1 VNATERRIRELQRT
15 AYGADA
21 DDAERAAALVELA
34 DLVKSPAPDAAAAPM
49 AAGSDTRGST
59 GRPTRP
65 DAPPDDLSDG
75 RTGPTA
81 PPGTTGATGATGS
94 VAAPVANAGEAATRR
109 RLVRSVAV
117 AACLGVL
124 VGGVL
129 GWSTAQRVP
138 STSSSSSRFG
148 VVSTPEPGVPLEDT
162 RIPELFDRLPTAVD
176 AARIAGIDDSVDV
189 ASVRL
194 LATRTDGPSAFLV
207 RTLDG
212 GDICLVLAFPAGP
225 FQRECT
231 SDGIF
236 PIDGLSVQ
244 YGLDRYGL
252 AVARLTSAGTVSL
265 GLIVS

>member
-1 VNATERRIRELQRT
+1 VNATERRIRELQRV

-21 DDAERAAALVELA
+21 TDDERAVAIAELERLTTAPGSDAAT
-34 DLVKSPAPDAAAAPM
+34 DAAAADTDV
-49 AAGSDTRGST
+49 AATTGSPAPRAADSA
-59 GRPTRP
+59 P
-65 DAPPDDLSDG
+65 APPEGPASPSW
-75 RTGPTA
+75 RTPAVGTPAVGTPA
-81 PPGTTGATGATGS
+81 VGIPG
-94 VAAPVANAGEAATRR
+94 VAAARR
-109 RLVRSVAV
+109 RLVRWTAV
-117 AACLGVL
+117 AASAGLI

-148 VVSTPEPGVPLEDT
+148 IVSTPQPGVPLEDT
-162 RIPELFDRLPTAVD
+162 RIPQLFDRLPLAAE
-176 AARIAGIDDSVDV
+176 AARIAGIDDAVDP

-194 LATRTDGPSAFLV
+194 VASRTDGPSAFLV

-212 GDICLVLAFPAGP
+212 GDICLVLAFPTGP

-231 SDGIF
+231 SQGIF

-252 AVARLTSAGTVSL
+252 AVARLSSAGTVSL